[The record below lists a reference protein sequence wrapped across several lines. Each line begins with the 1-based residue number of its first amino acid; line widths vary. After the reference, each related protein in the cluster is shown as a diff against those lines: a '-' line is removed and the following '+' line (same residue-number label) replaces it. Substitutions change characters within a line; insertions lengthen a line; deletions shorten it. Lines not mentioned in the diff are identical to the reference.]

1 MMLVARSSAANY
13 FSRCGKGTQT
23 ISRVGSKTIEVP
35 DKVKVAIAD
44 NHVSVEGPKGKL
56 EMDMPCRTTVS
67 QDENVLSV
75 ARDGDDRE
83 AKAMHGL
90 GRSLL
95 NNMVVGVSKGYVKKL
110 EINGVGFKAA
120 VSGNTVTMNLGYSH
134 PIKYDLP
141 NQVTVSVDKDTN
153 VTIEGPDK
161 QKVGLV
167 AAELRGFYPVEP
179 YKGKGVKYADE
190 YIRRKEGKTVQ

>member
-1 MMLVARSSAANY
+1 M
-13 FSRCGKGTQT
+13 
-23 ISRVGSKTIEVP
+23 SRVGSKTIEVP
-35 DKVKVAIAD
+35 DKVKVATAD

-56 EMDMPCRTTVS
+56 EMDMPSRTTVS

-95 NNMVVGVSKGYVKKL
+95 NNMVVGVSEGYVKKL

-179 YKGKGVKYADE
+179 YKGKGVKYAE
-190 YIRRKEGKTVQ
+190 EHVRRKEGKTVQ

>member
-1 MMLVARSSAANY
+1 M
-13 FSRCGKGTQT
+13 
-23 ISRVGSKTIEVP
+23 SRVGSKTIEVP

-44 NHVSVEGPKGKL
+44 NHVAVEGPKGKL
-56 EMDMPCRTTVS
+56 EMDMPGRTSVA
-67 QDENVLSV
+67 QEENILSV

-95 NNMVVGVSKGYVKKL
+95 NNMVVGVSEGFVKKL
-110 EINGVGFKAA
+110 EINGVGFKAL

-141 NQVTVSVDKDTN
+141 DQVTVSVDKDTR

-179 YKGKGVKYADE
+179 YKGKGVRYADE
-190 YIRRKEGKTVQ
+190 HVRRKEGKTVQ

>member
-1 MMLVARSSAANY
+1 M
-13 FSRCGKGTQT
+13 
-23 ISRVGSKTIEVP
+23 SRVGSKTIEVP
-35 DKVKVAIAD
+35 DKVKVLIAD

-56 EMDMPCRTTVS
+56 EMDMPSRTTVS
-67 QDENVLSV
+67 QEENVLSV
-75 ARDGDDRE
+75 TRDGDDRK
-83 AKAMHGL
+83 AMAMHGL

-95 NNMVVGVSKGYVKKL
+95 NNMVLGVSEGFVKKL

-141 NQVTVSVDKDTN
+141 NQVKVSVDKDTK

-190 YIRRKEGKTVQ
+190 HIRRKEGKTVQ

>member
-1 MMLVARSSAANY
+1 M
-13 FSRCGKGTQT
+13 
-23 ISRVGSKTIEVP
+23 SRVGSKLIEVP

-44 NHVSVEGPKGKL
+44 NHVAVEGPKGKL
-56 EMDMPCRTTVS
+56 EMDMPGRTSVS
-67 QDENVLSV
+67 QEGNMLTVV
-75 ARDGDDRE
+75 RDGDDRE
-83 AKAMHGL
+83 ARAMHGL

-95 NNMVVGVSKGYVKKL
+95 NNMVVGVSEGYVKKL
-110 EINGVGFKAA
+110 EINGVGFKAL
-120 VSGNTVTMNLGYSH
+120 VNGNTVTMNLGYSH

-141 NQVTVSVDKDTN
+141 DQVKVTVDKDTN

-190 YIRRKEGKTVQ
+190 RVRRKEGKTVQ

>member
-1 MMLVARSSAANY
+1 M
-13 FSRCGKGTQT
+13 
-23 ISRVGSKTIEVP
+23 SRVGSKTIEVP

-44 NHVSVEGPKGKL
+44 NHVAVEGPKGKL
-56 EMDMPCRTTVS
+56 EMDMPSRTSVS
-67 QDENVLSV
+67 QEENILSV

-95 NNMVVGVSKGYVKKL
+95 NNMVVGVSEGFVKKL
-110 EINGVGFKAA
+110 EINGVGFKAL

-141 NQVTVSVDKDTN
+141 DQVTVSVDKDTS

-179 YKGKGVKYADE
+179 YKGKGVKYANE
-190 YIRRKEGKTVQ
+190 HVRRKEGKTVQ

>member
-1 MMLVARSSAANY
+1 M
-13 FSRCGKGTQT
+13 
-23 ISRVGSKTIEVP
+23 SRVGSKTIEVP
-35 DKVKVAIAD
+35 DKVRVAIAD

-56 EMDMPCRTTVS
+56 EMDMPSRTTVS

-95 NNMVVGVSKGYVKKL
+95 NNMVVGVSEGYVKKL

-190 YIRRKEGKTVQ
+190 HVRRKEGKTVQ

>member
-1 MMLVARSSAANY
+1 M
-13 FSRCGKGTQT
+13 
-23 ISRVGSKTIEVP
+23 SRVGSKTIEVP
-35 DKVKVAIAD
+35 DKVKVAIAG

-56 EMDMPCRTTVS
+56 DMDMPRRTSVS
-67 QDENVLSV
+67 QQKNTLSV
-75 ARDGDDRE
+75 VRDGDDRE
-83 AKAMHGL
+83 ARAMHGL

-95 NNMVVGVSKGYVKKL
+95 NNMVVGVADGYVKKL

-141 NQVTVSVDKDTN
+141 DQVKVTVDKDTN

-167 AAELRGFYPVEP
+167 ASELRGFYPVEP

-190 YIRRKEGKTVQ
+190 YVRRKEGKTVQ

>member
-1 MMLVARSSAANY
+1 M
-13 FSRCGKGTQT
+13 
-23 ISRVGSKTIEVP
+23 SRVGSKLIEVP

-44 NHVSVEGPKGKL
+44 NHVAVEGPKGKL
-56 EMDMPCRTTVS
+56 EMDMPSRTSVS
-67 QDENVLSV
+67 QEGNILSV

-83 AKAMHGL
+83 ARAMHGL

-95 NNMVVGVSKGYVKKL
+95 NNMVVGVSEGYVKKL
-110 EINGVGFKAA
+110 EINGVGFKAL
-120 VSGNTVTMNLGYSH
+120 VNGNTVTMNLGYSH

-141 NQVTVSVDKDTN
+141 DQVKVTVDKDTR

-167 AAELRGFYPVEP
+167 ASELRSYYPVDP
-179 YKGKGVKYADE
+179 YKGKGVRYAGE
-190 YIRRKEGKTVQ
+190 HVRRKEGKTVQ

>member
-1 MMLVARSSAANY
+1 M
-13 FSRCGKGTQT
+13 
-23 ISRVGSKTIEVP
+23 SRVGSKTIDVP
-35 DKVKVAIAD
+35 DKGKVAIAD
-44 NHVSVEGPKGKL
+44 NHVAVEGPKGKL
-56 EMDMPCRTTVS
+56 EMDMPSRTSVS
-67 QDENVLSV
+67 QEENILSV

-95 NNMVVGVSKGYVKKL
+95 NNMVVGVSEGFVKKL
-110 EINGVGFKAA
+110 EINGVGFKAL

-141 NQVTVSVDKDTN
+141 DQVTVSVDKDTR

-179 YKGKGVKYADE
+179 YKGKGVRYADE
-190 YIRRKEGKTVQ
+190 HVRRKEGKTVQ

>member
-1 MMLVARSSAANY
+1 
-13 FSRCGKGTQT
+13 
-23 ISRVGSKTIEVP
+23 VP
-35 DKVKVAIAD
+35 DKVKVAITD
-44 NHVSVEGPKGKL
+44 SHVSVEGPKGKL
-56 EMDMPCRTTVS
+56 EMDMPRRTSVS
-67 QDENVLSV
+67 QEENTLSV

-83 AKAMHGL
+83 ARAMHGL

-95 NNMVVGVSKGYVKKL
+95 NNMVVGVSEGFVKKL
-110 EINGVGFKAA
+110 EINGVGFKAM
-120 VSGNTVTMNLGYSH
+120 VSGSTVTMNLGYSH

-141 NQVTVSVDKDTN
+141 DQVTVSVDKDTS

-190 YIRRKEGKTVQ
+190 HVRRKEGKTVQ

>member
-1 MMLVARSSAANY
+1 M
-13 FSRCGKGTQT
+13 
-23 ISRVGSKTIEVP
+23 SRVGSKTIEVP

-44 NHVSVEGPKGKL
+44 NHVTVEGPKGKL
-56 EMDMPCRTTVS
+56 EMDMPGRTSVA
-67 QDENVLSV
+67 QEENILSV

-95 NNMVVGVSKGYVKKL
+95 NNMVVGVSEGFVKKL
-110 EINGVGFKAA
+110 EINGVGFKAL

-141 NQVTVSVDKDTN
+141 DQVTVSVDKDTR

-179 YKGKGVKYADE
+179 YKGKGVRYADE
-190 YIRRKEGKTVQ
+190 HVRRKEGKTVQ

>member
-1 MMLVARSSAANY
+1 M
-13 FSRCGKGTQT
+13 
-23 ISRVGSKTIEVP
+23 SRVGSKLIEVP

-44 NHVSVEGPKGKL
+44 NHVAVEGPKGKL
-56 EMDMPCRTTVS
+56 EMNMPGRTSVT
-67 QDENVLSV
+67 QEGNMLTV

-83 AKAMHGL
+83 ARAMHGL

-95 NNMVVGVSKGYVKKL
+95 NNMVVGVSEGYVKKL
-110 EINGVGFKAA
+110 EINGVGFKAL
-120 VSGNTVTMNLGYSH
+120 VNGNTVTMNLGYSH
-134 PIKYDLP
+134 PIKYNLP
-141 NQVTVSVDKDTN
+141 DQVTVTVDKDTN

-161 QKVGLV
+161 QKVGMV

-190 YIRRKEGKTVQ
+190 RVRRKEGKTVQ

>member
-1 MMLVARSSAANY
+1 M
-13 FSRCGKGTQT
+13 
-23 ISRVGSKTIEVP
+23 SRVGSKLIEVP

-44 NHVSVEGPKGKL
+44 NHVAVEGPKGKL
-56 EMDMPCRTTVS
+56 EMDMPGRTSVS
-67 QDENVLSV
+67 QEGNMLTVV
-75 ARDGDDRE
+75 RDGDDRE
-83 AKAMHGL
+83 ARAMHGL

-95 NNMVVGVSKGYVKKL
+95 NNMVMGVSEGYVKKL
-110 EINGVGFKAA
+110 EINGVGFKAL
-120 VSGNTVTMNLGYSH
+120 VNGNTVTMNLGYSH

-141 NQVTVSVDKDTN
+141 DQVKVTVDKDTN

-190 YIRRKEGKTVQ
+190 RVRRKEGKTVQ

>member
-1 MMLVARSSAANY
+1 M
-13 FSRCGKGTQT
+13 
-23 ISRVGSKTIEVP
+23 SRVGSKLIEVP
-35 DKVKVAIAD
+35 DKVKVAIAGG
-44 NHVSVEGPKGKL
+44 HVAAEGPKGKL
-56 EMDMPCRTTVS
+56 EMDMPGRTSVS
-67 QDENVLSV
+67 QEGNILTV

-95 NNMVVGVSKGYVKKL
+95 NNMVLGVSEGYVKKL
-110 EINGVGFKAA
+110 EINGVGFKAL
-120 VSGNTVTMNLGYSH
+120 VNGNTVTMNLGYSH

-141 NQVTVSVDKDTN
+141 DQVKVTVDKDTD

-190 YIRRKEGKTVQ
+190 RVRRKEGKTVQ

>member
-1 MMLVARSSAANY
+1 M
-13 FSRCGKGTQT
+13 
-23 ISRVGSKTIEVP
+23 SRVGNKLIEVP

-44 NHVSVEGPKGKL
+44 NHVAVEGPKGKL
-56 EMDMPCRTTVS
+56 EMDMPGRTSVS
-67 QDENVLSV
+67 QEGNILTV

-83 AKAMHGL
+83 ARAMHGL

-95 NNMVVGVSKGYVKKL
+95 NNMVQGVFEGYVKKL
-110 EINGVGFKAA
+110 EINGVGFKAL
-120 VSGNTVTMNLGYSH
+120 VNGNTVTMNLGYSH
-134 PIKYDLP
+134 PIKYNLP
-141 NQVTVSVDKDTN
+141 DQVKVTVDKDTN

-179 YKGKGVKYADE
+179 YKGKGVRYAGE
-190 YIRRKEGKTVQ
+190 RVRRKEGKTVQ

>member
-1 MMLVARSSAANY
+1 M
-13 FSRCGKGTQT
+13 
-23 ISRVGSKTIEVP
+23 SRVGSKTIEVP

-44 NHVSVEGPKGKL
+44 NHVAVEGPKGKL
-56 EMDMPCRTTVS
+56 EMDMPSRTSVS
-67 QDENVLSV
+67 QEENILSV

-95 NNMVVGVSKGYVKKL
+95 NNMVVGVSEGFVKKL

-141 NQVTVSVDKDTN
+141 NQVKVSVDKDTK

-179 YKGKGVKYADE
+179 YKGKGVRYADE
-190 YIRRKEGKTVQ
+190 PVRRKEGKTVQ

>member
-1 MMLVARSSAANY
+1 M
-13 FSRCGKGTQT
+13 
-23 ISRVGSKTIEVP
+23 SRVGSKLIEVP

-44 NHVSVEGPKGKL
+44 NHVAVEGPKGKL
-56 EMDMPCRTTVS
+56 EMDMPGRTSIS
-67 QDENVLSV
+67 QEGNILTV

-83 AKAMHGL
+83 ARAMHGL

-95 NNMVVGVSKGYVKKL
+95 NNMVVGVAEGYVKKL
-110 EINGVGFKAA
+110 EINGVGFKAL
-120 VSGNTVTMNLGYSH
+120 VNGNTVTMNLGYSH

-141 NQVTVSVDKDTN
+141 DQVKVTVDKDTN

-190 YIRRKEGKTVQ
+190 RVRRKEGKTVQ

>member
-1 MMLVARSSAANY
+1 M
-13 FSRCGKGTQT
+13 
-23 ISRVGSKTIEVP
+23 SRVGSKTIEVP
-35 DKVKVAIAD
+35 DKVKVAIAAG
-44 NHVSVEGPKGKL
+44 HVSVEGPKGKL
-56 EMDMPCRTTVS
+56 ELDMPRRTSVS
-67 QDENVLSV
+67 QKENTLSV

-83 AKAMHGL
+83 ARAMHGL

-95 NNMVVGVSKGYVKKL
+95 NNMVIGVSEGFVKKL

-120 VSGNTVTMNLGYSH
+120 VSGSTVTMNLGYSH

-141 NQVTVSVDKDTN
+141 DQVKVSVDKDTS

-190 YIRRKEGKTVQ
+190 YVRRKEGKTVQ

>member
-1 MMLVARSSAANY
+1 M
-13 FSRCGKGTQT
+13 
-23 ISRVGSKTIEVP
+23 SRVGSKLIEVP
-35 DKVKVAIAD
+35 DKGKVAIAD
-44 NHVSVEGPKGKL
+44 NHVEVEGPKGKL
-56 EMDMPCRTTVS
+56 EMDMPGRTSVS
-67 QDENVLSV
+67 QEGNMLTV

-83 AKAMHGL
+83 ARAMHGL

-95 NNMVVGVSKGYVKKL
+95 NNMVVGVSEGYVKKL
-110 EINGVGFKAA
+110 EINGVGFKAL
-120 VSGNTVTMNLGYSH
+120 VNGNTVTMNLGYSH

-141 NQVTVSVDKDTN
+141 DQVKVTVDKDTN

-190 YIRRKEGKTVQ
+190 RVRRKEGKTVQ

>member
-1 MMLVARSSAANY
+1 M
-13 FSRCGKGTQT
+13 
-23 ISRVGSKTIEVP
+23 SRVGSKTIEVP
-35 DKVKVAIAD
+35 DKVNVAIAD
-44 NHVSVEGPKGKL
+44 NHVSVEGPKGNL
-56 EMDMPCRTTVS
+56 EMDMPSRTTVS

-95 NNMVVGVSKGYVKKL
+95 NNMVVGVSEGYVKKL
-110 EINGVGFKAA
+110 EINGGGFKAA

>member
-1 MMLVARSSAANY
+1 M
-13 FSRCGKGTQT
+13 
-23 ISRVGSKTIEVP
+23 SRVGSKTIEVP

-56 EMDMPCRTTVS
+56 EMDMPSRTTVS

-179 YKGKGVKYADE
+179 YKGKGVKYAGE